1 MAFKKT
7 HSIEKR
13 RKESSRIIEKY
24 PERVPVIVE
33 KSPAEKKI
41 ENIDRSKFLVPQ
53 SLTFG
58 EFAVIVRKR
67 LRSVQQS
74 QGLYLFVGHEV
85 LVTSSSM
92 MGEVYEQHR
101 DEDGFLY
108 VVYAAENTFGH
119 PHNA

>member
-33 KSPAEKKI
+33 KSPTEKKI